1 MEHNK
6 FNYENDIIKPLM
18 FFLKNH
24 NIQIRS
30 NKVQLEKKLM
40 KNVGYIDKKA
50 LQSAKLTGAKVKSKY
65 LNNFESKFKP
75 SVPIK
80 DDKGMYVIPDSFWD

>member
-1 MEHNK
+1 
-6 FNYENDIIKPLM
+6 
-18 FFLKNH
+18 
-24 NIQIRS
+24 
-30 NKVQLEKKLM
+30 M